1 MKLKDGSIF
10 KSIFTMGAGT
20 LLAQSINVL
29 VQPIL
34 TRIVPAETLGMY
46 TFLISLATMIIPVA
60 SLKIDM
66 LIVSE
71 ADDHFAQYIT
81 DTCIVICSVISVI
94 YSAVIGVSFLFP
106 TQNVFNKNGK
116 LIFIVPFI
124 VFTNGIRFLF
134 ISYNNRY
141 KQYKKIAGVGLI
153 REGAR
158 AVIQVGSG
166 VLQFGVFGQVLGY
179 VLAPVFGFSIQTK
192 EYFQK
197 LKRRHFANPDEIKTV
212 LTKGRNQILYLVPGQ
227 FINSFSGSLI
237 TICIT
242 SLYNAETLG
251 YYSAGNRIL
260 EIPIIF
266 IAANV
271 SKVCYKEIS
280 ERVAK
285 KQPVFPVLTRIV
297 LGLSIVSVLGFG
309 LLFFIAPQLSEIVF
323 GKGYYTAGIY
333 IKCLCLMYAV
343 RLVSTSFAGIY
354 TVFKKQYYEFF
365 LNIFLV
371 VVAAVIYI
379 IAKSTG
385 LQMES
390 YLWLICLGYTIMYV
404 IMLAGYIILCRNHDK
419 TVAVK

>member
-34 TRIVPAETLGMY
+34 TRTVPAETLGMY

-71 ADDHFAQYIT
+71 ANDHFAQYIT

-94 YSAVIGVSFLFP
+94 YFAVIGVSFLFP
-106 TQNVFNKNGK
+106 TQNVFNKYGK

-179 VLAPVFGFSIQTK
+179 VLAPVFGFSIQSK

-212 LTKGRNQILYLVPGQ
+212 LAKGRNQIFYLVPGQ

-271 SKVCYKEIS
+271 SKVCYMEIS

-297 LGLSIVSVLGFG
+297 FGLSIVSVLGFG
-309 LLFFIAPQLSEIVF
+309 LLFFIAPQISEIVF

-354 TVFKKQYYEFF
+354 TVFKKQYYEFL

-404 IMLAGYIILCRNHDK
+404 IMLVGYIILCRNHDK
-419 TVAVK
+419 TVAVQ